1 MLRTAIAFATAS
13 SIGLGGVATEETLVK
28 GKDKELGKVLAG
40 VATLFVIAKA
50 LESANDARETPAP
63 EVTRNPD
70 PAPGLYGDGYRAPRT
85 LEPTAEDIAALSKA
99 VPAACVF
106 DVTGAFGAE
115 LVAGRDCLSTHS
127 YDPSSLPAF
136 CEKSIET
143 RVGPREVFDVECLSR
158 WGYAVEARR

>member
-50 LESANDARETPAP
+50 LEAAKDARETEAP
-63 EVTRNPD
+63 EVTRD
-70 PAPGLYGDGYRAPRT
+70 PAPNLYGDEYRAPRT
-85 LEPTAEDIAALSKA
+85 IEPTAEDIAALSRT
-99 VPAACVF
+99 VPATCVF

-115 LVAGRDCLSTHS
+115 LVAGRDCLSANS
-127 YDPSSLPAF
+127 YDPTSLPAF

-143 RVGPREVFDVECLSR
+143 RLGPREVFDVECLSR